1 MGVMTARVDDR
12 TQVLRV
18 SLKTEAQVLRGWLAR
33 RDELAQRRREA
44 PRVAQAQ
51 RRVLLEREVPR
62 LEREVAALEKKPA
75 VRAPWAWVLRG
86 LISGSGVALAALG
99 WTAGLV
105 VATPGARLDDPL
117 RLAAMLVVPLVVLG
131 VRR

>member
-1 MGVMTARVDDR
+1 MTARVDDR

-18 SLKTEAQVLRGWLAR
+18 TLKTEAQLLRGWLAR

-51 RRVLLEREVPR
+51 RRTLLEREVPR
-62 LEREVAALEKKPA
+62 LEREVASLEKRAP

-86 LISGSGVALAALG
+86 LISGSGLALAALA

-105 VATPGARLDDPL
+105 VATPGGRLDDPL
-117 RLAAMLVVPLVVLG
+117 RLAAMVVVPLVVLG